1 MESTRNKDDSF
12 PDRDDS
18 AAGINIALLRGI
30 NVGGKNRLPMQ
41 ALIEMFVAAGCD
53 EVRTYIQSGNV
64 LFRRTPTPGE
74 DVSSLVSESI
84 LNRFGYRIPI
94 ITRTAREF
102 RELVDANPFVAAGA
116 DADKLH
122 VAFLPEP
129 PDPARVAAL
138 DPNRSPGDQF
148 AVLGR
153 EVYLHCP
160 NGFARTKLTNGYFD
174 SALATT
180 STTRNW
186 RTTLKLLELATED

>member
-1 MESTRNKDDSF
+1 MESTRNKDESF
-12 PDRDDS
+12 PGRDGS
-18 AAGINIALLRGI
+18 AAGVNIALLRGI

-41 ALIEMFVAAGCD
+41 ALIEMFLAAGCD

-74 DVSSLVSESI
+74 DVSSLVSEAI

-94 ITRTAREF
+94 VTRTAREI
-102 RELVDANPFVAAGA
+102 REVVSANPFVAAGA
-116 DADKLH
+116 DTDKLH
-122 VAFLPEP
+122 VTFLPEP

-153 EVYLHCP
+153 EVYLYCP
-160 NGFARTKLTNGYFD
+160 NGFARTQLTNGYFD